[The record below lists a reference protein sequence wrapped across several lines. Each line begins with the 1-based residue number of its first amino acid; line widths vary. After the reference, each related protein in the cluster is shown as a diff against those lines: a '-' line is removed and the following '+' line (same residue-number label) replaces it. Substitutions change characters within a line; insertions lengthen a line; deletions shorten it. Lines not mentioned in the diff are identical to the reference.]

1 MPGTILLDDLRSSIG
16 DELRSHAQGLL
27 QLGQGAVQSINDA
40 IPTPPPVPQGP
51 DPNQILQELQQH
63 AQQAAAAAQ
72 PALQVLGTAGQ
83 AASGAVTQL
92 GQARDQVAQQLQDH
106 VASITQGAQNAVQT
120 LGSPAPPTQAPV
132 QQPTADLG
140 APPDRS
146 MSLQDYARAAAQRAG
161 IDPNVFTAQIQQE
174 SGFNPSARS
183 NAGAIG
189 VAQFMPETAKG
200 VGLDPTDPYASLDA
214 AAKEDAK
221 RLQQYQG
228 DWGKTL
234 ASYNAGAGAV
244 ETYGGIP
251 PYAETQNYVKTIM
264 GNAQQAAQAA
274 GTTISNAV
282 GGAASAL
289 GGAARGAL
297 DTASTAMNQS
307 QFNDPQLTA
316 DEAYAAC
323 GPAAAVRFAERFGRN
338 PTLREATDLAKQVG
352 WTSGG
357 GMAGITSEQRLLK
370 NMGVDTH
377 IVAPDWDAISR
388 EAQTGNPVTISTA
401 GHYFFADGY
410 NPQTGAFHVGRSGL
424 DLKNGSEW
432 MTPTQMENL
441 MGRAQGALFADNPA
455 VPASS
460 TSPTALGG
468 TGGASNAPIT
478 IGGPAPVK
486 APLYVKGAMQDADG
500 NVVADQGPTPI
511 QSAADVLGG
520 AAGAVGEAVGG
531 AASALGSAAQG
542 ALAQATAPVQLQPGQ
557 VSARDQ
563 VNQVASDVQQAA
575 QGVLGAAQDANRQT
589 PGTAAVNAVA
599 PVLGAAAS
607 DLGTTARGVVDAAAP
622 VLGGALQDEN
632 AQALAFAQSPIGHRL
647 LQAAAENA
655 QEGPSLIP
663 AGTMSLYRDVMQ
675 VKNDWLEQNNPLNN
689 LPGARPEPG
698 HEGDITPGGLIAGL
712 TTGIAQ
718 QFTDPLMLALLG
730 PTSGVAEAGTGALSG
745 AVSRIV
751 GPQLAERL
759 SPGAVNVLGTIAQKF
774 SQGAIVGGLQNAM
787 FEAEKK
793 TSTPESVGQALV
805 VGAGLGGVI
814 DVGSV
819 PVMAVVRRIGQV
831 LLDRAPE
838 ISAALRSR
846 QPAQANVNA
855 ALAGVPE
862 MVARARGEG
871 EPTAGFTAPEAE
883 PSTRMYH
890 GTGSGFDRPTGE
902 RFDPNG
908 LYGPGY
914 YLTSDPRVA
923 GGVVAQGNE
932 MRAPNLLRLLPNS
945 PGAAA
950 AAELREPGQV
960 LSPGYAQER
969 APRPTVLGQQLDMYR
984 SRLAPAQELLR
995 NARTP
1000 EERTYFQNYVDK
1012 LQGLIDD
1019 TESKVTP
1026 PEAGPNVRAVDV
1038 PQNLNLLNVDAPVSV
1053 ENARRI
1059 SDAIPDAEDR
1069 RRFDIRVFPNDER
1082 TSTNGQTGDAVYQ
1095 VLTRAYVSPD
1105 VSLSEAKTQAAQVLK
1120 QSGYDGITYNGGQRI
1135 PMNDAA
1141 GAPIEHQAT
1150 VIFPES
1156 LDKVRNAVS
1165 GRQGGQAQV
1174 PFGINLAGGVAGG
1187 YAGNV
1192 ATPQDASPE
1201 ERLRNIGLGAT
1212 AGLLGTHLITRG
1224 GVGPSLERAVA
1235 GVGREGFRAPETRP
1249 TLEEQ
1254 LARAADRGPRPG
1266 ENLLRATTEERSP
1279 STDVTSQMQRN
1290 FLRDT
1295 VRAPNADPRPKVQDI
1310 GLPNEKLVHQNDL
1323 TDVVPAGT
1331 TVLYHETSVP
1341 NARALLDRIESGPR
1355 NQTPI
1360 FTSDNRDLALGQGGK
1375 GVMLEF
1381 DPARANGSVAPQ
1393 KPGLTFTAATGSGQE
1408 YTVSRTLPGAVSAIV
1423 VRTER
1428 QAAQLA
1434 TNARVARRFDFAN
1447 AEPTADG
1454 GIRIPR
1460 RETGTAL
1467 PAAAAVVTPRVAPEP
1482 TGFRAPETGATS
1494 EAPMTAASEAFAGAR
1509 AAPGEA
1515 VTATTPT
1522 ARVTASLGEPPVPPQ
1537 PPERP
1542 PAPPAGPPPPPPTA
1556 PPTAPTGATP
1566 ELDKLNAMYD
1576 GKKPKP
1582 ATSIP
1587 DVIQQ
1592 VGDSLTRMFTDRQVD
1607 INRAQERYAANLGRP
1622 LRGDEMA
1629 AELQRLAS
1637 DPVAQVR
1644 VDEGLKPAI
1653 QSVGAD
1659 YPALR
1664 NYVTLRSNIEVA
1676 DNLATRTGK
1685 PEVGTDR
1692 LFSGGLNREE
1702 SVKAM
1707 QDLEQQLGP
1716 ERFARVQAAADQ
1728 VTAFNQSMRERLV
1741 RAGVLDEGTAA
1752 QLEAQYPNWAK
1763 TRILDYMADPAGGQ
1777 GAGTKLGLSD
1787 RQLREYT
1794 LKGTERARE
1803 DPIASTVAYAH
1814 QVERMAMKNEAFQA
1828 FLKIDQDSA
1837 SPMLRE
1843 VPQSYTAK
1851 SNETT
1856 MIGFVDGQKQK
1867 YVTDNKAL
1875 GAAINGASVLSTPEW
1890 TSAWQKIFRSLATS
1904 RNPLFLAGNA
1914 ALDVPTYVLRSSV
1927 REGGPLALPRILGEL
1942 ARGYGDAFQGLF
1954 QGEFR
1959 GEGTSAFLKGGGGQS
1974 GYFTGGEGQTKRA
1987 VAEMQRKNVFQINGW
2002 QDLGRLT
2009 KDLLTLHP
2017 VEALG
2022 ERIELGPRVA
2032 AMRLAERRG
2041 ANATQAVIDGRTVTV
2056 DFSQGGTVT
2065 KYLNN
2070 FIPFFNVGF
2079 QGPAQI
2085 ARAFRDNPRAF
2096 VATVGT
2102 LIGIPSMAA
2111 EVWNKSDPQ
2120 RAKDYAD
2127 VPQYVKDQGIVV
2139 MLPGEAPVD
2148 AQGNRKPMYAVI
2160 KLREWMPFASL
2171 AREATGRVMGDDSR
2185 SWQEMASS
2193 IGSGLSPIQ
2202 AQSAAQVGTEPLG
2215 GIPILPAAAQLE
2227 MNTDFFRGR
2236 TIVTQR
2242 ADQNASAVSKAITPA
2257 IQAIVDRA
2265 GINAE
2270 VRPSA
2275 IDFLVRNQG
2284 AGVGGAALSASDL
2297 AAGQPSDTAGPT
2309 GLPGVGGLIGRFA
2322 GNQTGNELQQARD
2335 QTLTTEGRQ
2344 TLRNNGITLTPG
2356 AVSGSVNQIP
2366 LNIEEET
2373 RYQQLTNRYI
2383 DAAIARTAASPDFA
2397 RMTQVGKQSL
2407 MDQAMQAARSRAGIE
2422 VLNTIPADEKRRRL
2436 STKSTA
2442 PAAA

>member
-1 MPGTILLDDLRSSIG
+1 
-16 DELRSHAQGLL
+16 
-27 QLGQGAVQSINDA
+27 
-40 IPTPPPVPQGP
+40 
-51 DPNQILQELQQH
+51 
-63 AQQAAAAAQ
+63 
-72 PALQVLGTAGQ
+72 
-83 AASGAVTQL
+83 
-92 GQARDQVAQQLQDH
+92 
-106 VASITQGAQNAVQT
+106 
-120 LGSPAPPTQAPV
+120 
-132 QQPTADLG
+132 
-140 APPDRS
+140 
-146 MSLQDYARAAAQRAG
+146 
-161 IDPNVFTAQIQQE
+161 
-174 SGFNPSARS
+174 
-183 NAGAIG
+183 
-189 VAQFMPETAKG
+189 
-200 VGLDPTDPYASLDA
+200 
-214 AAKEDAK
+214 
-221 RLQQYQG
+221 
-228 DWGKTL
+228 
-234 ASYNAGAGAV
+234 
-244 ETYGGIP
+244 
-251 PYAETQNYVKTIM
+251 
-264 GNAQQAAQAA
+264 
-274 GTTISNAV
+274 
-282 GGAASAL
+282 
-289 GGAARGAL
+289 
-297 DTASTAMNQS
+297 
-307 QFNDPQLTA
+307 
-316 DEAYAAC
+316 
-323 GPAAAVRFAERFGRN
+323 
-338 PTLREATDLAKQVG
+338 
-352 WTSGG
+352 
-357 GMAGITSEQRLLK
+357 
-370 NMGVDTH
+370 
-377 IVAPDWDAISR
+377 
-388 EAQTGNPVTISTA
+388 
-401 GHYFFADGY
+401 
-410 NPQTGAFHVGRSGL
+410 
-424 DLKNGSEW
+424 
-432 MTPTQMENL
+432 
-441 MGRAQGALFADNPA
+441 
-455 VPASS
+455 
-460 TSPTALGG
+460 
-468 TGGASNAPIT
+468 
-478 IGGPAPVK
+478 
-486 APLYVKGAMQDADG
+486 
-500 NVVADQGPTPI
+500 
-511 QSAADVLGG
+511 
-520 AAGAVGEAVGG
+520 
-531 AASALGSAAQG
+531 
-542 ALAQATAPVQLQPGQ
+542 
-557 VSARDQ
+557 
-563 VNQVASDVQQAA
+563 
-575 QGVLGAAQDANRQT
+575 
-589 PGTAAVNAVA
+589 
-599 PVLGAAAS
+599 
-607 DLGTTARGVVDAAAP
+607 
-622 VLGGALQDEN
+622 
-632 AQALAFAQSPIGHRL
+632 
-647 LQAAAENA
+647 
-655 QEGPSLIP
+655 
-663 AGTMSLYRDVMQ
+663 
-675 VKNDWLEQNNPLNN
+675 
-689 LPGARPEPG
+689 
-698 HEGDITPGGLIAGL
+698 
-712 TTGIAQ
+712 
-718 QFTDPLMLALLG
+718 
-730 PTSGVAEAGTGALSG
+730 
-745 AVSRIV
+745 
-751 GPQLAERL
+751 
-759 SPGAVNVLGTIAQKF
+759 
-774 SQGAIVGGLQNAM
+774 
-787 FEAEKK
+787 
-793 TSTPESVGQALV
+793 
-805 VGAGLGGVI
+805 
-814 DVGSV
+814 
-819 PVMAVVRRIGQV
+819 
-831 LLDRAPE
+831 
-838 ISAALRSR
+838 
-846 QPAQANVNA
+846 
-855 ALAGVPE
+855 
-862 MVARARGEG
+862 
-871 EPTAGFTAPEAE
+871 
-883 PSTRMYH
+883 
-890 GTGSGFDRPTGE
+890 
-902 RFDPNG
+902 
-908 LYGPGY
+908 
-914 YLTSDPRVA
+914 
-923 GGVVAQGNE
+923 
-932 MRAPNLLRLLPNS
+932 
-945 PGAAA
+945 
-950 AAELREPGQV
+950 
-960 LSPGYAQER
+960 
-969 APRPTVLGQQLDMYR
+969 
-984 SRLAPAQELLR
+984 
-995 NARTP
+995 
-1000 EERTYFQNYVDK
+1000 
-1012 LQGLIDD
+1012 
-1019 TESKVTP
+1019 
-1026 PEAGPNVRAVDV
+1026 
-1038 PQNLNLLNVDAPVSV
+1038 
-1053 ENARRI
+1053 
-1059 SDAIPDAEDR
+1059 
-1069 RRFDIRVFPNDER
+1069 
-1082 TSTNGQTGDAVYQ
+1082 
-1095 VLTRAYVSPD
+1095 
-1105 VSLSEAKTQAAQVLK
+1105 
-1120 QSGYDGITYNGGQRI
+1120 
-1135 PMNDAA
+1135 
-1141 GAPIEHQAT
+1141 
-1150 VIFPES
+1150 
-1156 LDKVRNAVS
+1156 
-1165 GRQGGQAQV
+1165 
-1174 PFGINLAGGVAGG
+1174 
-1187 YAGNV
+1187 
-1192 ATPQDASPE
+1192 
-1201 ERLRNIGLGAT
+1201 
-1212 AGLLGTHLITRG
+1212 
-1224 GVGPSLERAVA
+1224 
-1235 GVGREGFRAPETRP
+1235 
-1249 TLEEQ
+1249 
-1254 LARAADRGPRPG
+1254 
-1266 ENLLRATTEERSP
+1266 
-1279 STDVTSQMQRN
+1279 
-1290 FLRDT
+1290 
-1295 VRAPNADPRPKVQDI
+1295 
-1310 GLPNEKLVHQNDL
+1310 
-1323 TDVVPAGT
+1323 
-1331 TVLYHETSVP
+1331 
-1341 NARALLDRIESGPR
+1341 
-1355 NQTPI
+1355 
-1360 FTSDNRDLALGQGGK
+1360 
-1375 GVMLEF
+1375 
-1381 DPARANGSVAPQ
+1381 
-1393 KPGLTFTAATGSGQE
+1393 
-1408 YTVSRTLPGAVSAIV
+1408 
-1423 VRTER
+1423 
-1428 QAAQLA
+1428 
-1434 TNARVARRFDFAN
+1434 
-1447 AEPTADG
+1447 
-1454 GIRIPR
+1454 
-1460 RETGTAL
+1460 
-1467 PAAAAVVTPRVAPEP
+1467 
-1482 TGFRAPETGATS
+1482 
-1494 EAPMTAASEAFAGAR
+1494 
-1509 AAPGEA
+1509 
-1515 VTATTPT
+1515 
-1522 ARVTASLGEPPVPPQ
+1522 
-1537 PPERP
+1537 
-1542 PAPPAGPPPPPPTA
+1542 
-1556 PPTAPTGATP
+1556 
-1566 ELDKLNAMYD
+1566 MYD

-1592 VGDSLTRMFTDRQVD
+1592 VGDSLTRAFTDRQVD